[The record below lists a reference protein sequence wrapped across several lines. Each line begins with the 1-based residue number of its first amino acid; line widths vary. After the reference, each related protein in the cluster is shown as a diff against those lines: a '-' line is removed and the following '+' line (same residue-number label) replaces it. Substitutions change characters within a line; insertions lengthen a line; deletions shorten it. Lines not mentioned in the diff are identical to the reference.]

1 MCYNIN
7 TDLHAQQS
15 YPAAKRA
22 NESSATN
29 HQKSASEQCEWREIA
44 TKIATVQMVVQEK
57 FHPQVSPA
65 VSAPKDHQ
73 KVMKGSL
80 G

>member
-1 MCYNIN
+1 M
-7 TDLHAQQS
+7 HS
-15 YPAAKRA
+15 RA
-22 NESSATN
+22 ILLQKELMNPLLQIIRKVHLSSVN
-29 HQKSASEQCEWREIA
+29 EIA

-57 FHPQVSPA
+57 FHPQVAPA